1 MSNIPLETLI
11 HGDLTLEMGSDVT
24 QFGYG
29 DLSINRKCTIYGT
42 DNSTCNTDGSL
53 IVMGG
58 AGFTKTANFHENIN
72 VLYGQTNLTETHI
85 DTTNGQT
92 TITGGNAVNIKVGSA
107 SQFITTSGNLLLES
121 ESDSLELYGGLN
133 SSLAIDIQ
141 ATDPAGGIQLLSGTN
156 TGQISLIS
164 ASGGIYTTT
173 SNGNLTSIANNGSA
187 SFSVNSA
194 SANQDLSISLNGS
207 TDSQLLISSSG
218 INTTKTALSIET
230 TNTSGN
236 IIISTANGLGSGSLT
251 QMVGSGGFILTTN
264 TSGPINI
271 LAQGASATFE
281 IDTNGPNQN
290 LSLNLNGSTNS
301 ALILQSEGIS
311 NAIQIKTTNT
321 SGNISISQPD
331 LSQGAIDIYAGNA
344 GFNVTTQTGGSINMN
359 CYASNSNYTNI
370 TDADTQD
377 LTISLSGNTDS
388 SVIIDSTGTG
398 LDAIRLQTSTG
409 GIYLTSAN
417 TARIESNTSVQI
429 ATNTSGI
436 PVKIG
441 TTNSTTTIYG
451 NLDVKGVTTT
461 IESQIVTVEDNIL
474 LVNSAPASTSDGG
487 LAIKRYQSANDTGS
501 GDVVQYEQEASGT
514 SQGSNTYTTIKL
526 ALSASD
532 TDNYFNDW
540 WIRIMSG
547 TGALQC
553 RKIKSYSGSDRIA
566 TIYST
571 DDQTLLDNPS
581 PVVGLDWS
589 TIPDASSVYGL
600 YPCEYML
607 NIWDTSNNEFAL
619 VCSNTDPTDQVNI
632 VHYHDLHLR
641 TLTATNVNTTYLN
654 GSLADMICYV
664 TLNNTNTLPVT
675 ITDFP
680 QTYGV
685 YIVLVSP
692 LSDSLRCSAIFNIG
706 RCDISVPGVAVRTIN
721 VKGANNE
728 MLDMSWP
735 ANGNPRLN
743 FRPYPNG
750 LSGNTVFKVKIICM

>member
-290 LSLNLNGSTNS
+290 LS
-301 ALILQSEGIS
+301 
-311 NAIQIKTTNT
+311 
-321 SGNISISQPD
+321 
-331 LSQGAIDIYAGNA
+331 
-344 GFNVTTQTGGSINMN
+344 
-359 CYASNSNYTNI
+359 
-370 TDADTQD
+370 
-377 LTISLSGNTDS
+377 
-388 SVIIDSTGTG
+388 
-398 LDAIRLQTSTG
+398 
-409 GIYLTSAN
+409 
-417 TARIESNTSVQI
+417 
-429 ATNTSGI
+429 
-436 PVKIG
+436 
-441 TTNSTTTIYG
+441 
-451 NLDVKGVTTT
+451 
-461 IESQIVTVEDNIL
+461 
-474 LVNSAPASTSDGG
+474 
-487 LAIKRYQSANDTGS
+487 
-501 GDVVQYEQEASGT
+501 
-514 SQGSNTYTTIKL
+514 
-526 ALSASD
+526 
-532 TDNYFNDW
+532 
-540 WIRIMSG
+540 
-547 TGALQC
+547 
-553 RKIKSYSGSDRIA
+553 
-566 TIYST
+566 
-571 DDQTLLDNPS
+571 
-581 PVVGLDWS
+581 
-589 TIPDASSVYGL
+589 
-600 YPCEYML
+600 
-607 NIWDTSNNEFAL
+607 
-619 VCSNTDPTDQVNI
+619 
-632 VHYHDLHLR
+632 
-641 TLTATNVNTTYLN
+641 
-654 GSLADMICYV
+654 
-664 TLNNTNTLPVT
+664 
-675 ITDFP
+675 
-680 QTYGV
+680 
-685 YIVLVSP
+685 
-692 LSDSLRCSAIFNIG
+692 
-706 RCDISVPGVAVRTIN
+706 
-721 VKGANNE
+721 
-728 MLDMSWP
+728 
-735 ANGNPRLN
+735 
-743 FRPYPNG
+743 
-750 LSGNTVFKVKIICM
+750 